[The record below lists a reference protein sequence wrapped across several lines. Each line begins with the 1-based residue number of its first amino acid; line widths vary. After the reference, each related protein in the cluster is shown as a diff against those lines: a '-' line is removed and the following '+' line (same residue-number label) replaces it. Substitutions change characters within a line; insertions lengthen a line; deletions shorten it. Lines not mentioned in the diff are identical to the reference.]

1 MEAETYKFIW
11 QGIEIEAR
19 YIPLDMGIIAHLEI
33 EAINPPCAPLPMTE
47 TGYWSHFHKPGTI
60 EAHGDG
66 VIQFVTD
73 WLNEEAKSKEWQ
85 NYVEASRQGQ
95 LF

>member
-19 YIPLDMGIIAHLEI
+19 YTPLDMAIISHLEI
-33 EAINPPCAPLPMTE
+33 EAINPPRSPLPITD
-47 TGYWSHFHKPGTI
+47 TGYRSYFHKPGII
-60 EAHGDG
+60 EAHGGG
-66 VIQFVTD
+66 VLQFVSD
-73 WLNEEAKSKEWQ
+73 WLDEEAKSKEWQ
-85 NYVEASRQGQ
+85 IYMEASRQGQ